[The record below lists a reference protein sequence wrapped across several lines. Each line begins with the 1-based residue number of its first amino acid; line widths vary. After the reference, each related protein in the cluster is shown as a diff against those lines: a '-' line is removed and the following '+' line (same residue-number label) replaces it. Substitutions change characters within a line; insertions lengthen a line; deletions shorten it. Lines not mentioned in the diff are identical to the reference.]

1 MCVRPFG
8 AKHMLTTPHHPQL
21 VGMLG
26 CFHGHL
32 KVLCAR
38 CSGST
43 GGSSFLGVLL
53 VLGLQAASKEE
64 VHGVPAAE
72 AAFGRFLVLTS
83 QLPAYAQEAAAL
95 RTEIRV

>member
-1 MCVRPFG
+1 M
-8 AKHMLTTPHHPQL
+8 
-21 VGMLG
+21 
-26 CFHGHL
+26 
-32 KVLCAR
+32 
-38 CSGST
+38 
-43 GGSSFLGVLL
+43 VLL